1 MIFFNENYN
10 FRETSLLLIFFLK
23 STSKK
28 LRMLNQK
35 LIKSIVEVEW
45 KPDPIGPPACY
56 HSTTFLE
63 LATIFGPP
71 PPNLLELKGV
81 ALIKL

>member
-1 MIFFNENYN
+1 
-10 FRETSLLLIFFLK
+10 
-23 STSKK
+23 
-28 LRMLNQK
+28 MLNQK
-35 LIKSIVEVEW
+35 LIKSIVEW
-45 KPDPIGPPACY
+45 KPDPIGPPARY

>member
-1 MIFFNENYN
+1 
-10 FRETSLLLIFFLK
+10 
-23 STSKK
+23 
-28 LRMLNQK
+28 MLNQK
-35 LIKSIVEVEW
+35 LIKSIVEW

>member
-1 MIFFNENYN
+1 M
-10 FRETSLLLIFFLK
+10 LLIFILK

-35 LIKSIVEVEW
+35 LIKSIVEW

>member
-1 MIFFNENYN
+1 MH
-10 FRETSLLLIFFLK
+10 FRFILYFSSKQLK
-23 STSKK
+23 
-28 LRMLNQK
+28 MLNQQ
-35 LIKSIVEVEW
+35 LIKSIVEW
-45 KPDPIGPPACY
+45 KPDPIGPPASY
-56 HSTTFLE
+56 HTTTFLE

>member
-1 MIFFNENYN
+1 MK
-10 FRETSLLLIFFLK
+10 TSLLLIFSLK